1 MSKIQQGGGLHD
13 RLIRRRVK
21 VLSVCGNL
29 FDGRKENKMGEG
41 GGGRDSECV
50 CGGGGGRGFFCQVSS
65 IELKMLSIELSS
77 CVSDQHVTTP
87 ATVSYGTP
95 EGTFLFQYLPEKKLK
110 QKELENKSKQ

>member
-29 FDGRKENKMGEG
+29 FDGQKENKMGEG
-41 GGGRDSECV
+41 GFGVCV
-50 CGGGGGRGFFCQVSS
+50 CGGGGRGFFCQVSS

-95 EGTFLFQYLPEKKLK
+95 EETFLFQYLPEKKLK